1 MSSKTIQV
9 KVVKNIVKLS
19 TITTVER
26 NLVVSNRIN
35 DSTKNQTVNLQA
47 AVIGVLQSYITIL
60 SLSS

>member
-1 MSSKTIQV
+1 MSSKAIQV
-9 KVVKNIVKLS
+9 KVLKDIIKLS

-47 AVIGVLQSYITIL
+47 AVMGVLQSYIIIL

>member
-1 MSSKTIQV
+1 MSSKAIQV
-9 KVVKNIVKLS
+9 KVLKDIIKLS

-35 DSTKNQTVNLQA
+35 DSTKNQTVNLQT
-47 AVIGVLQSYITIL
+47 AVMGVLQSYIIIL

>member
-1 MSSKTIQV
+1 MTSKAIKV
-9 KVVKNIVKLS
+9 KVVKNIIKVS

-35 DSTKNQTVNLQA
+35 GSTKNQTVNLQA
-47 AVIGVLQSYITIL
+47 AVMGVLQSYIIIL